1 MTEFKKYIVTLKD
14 NATDKELLKR
24 KIHEMGGSITSEFSL
39 INGFV
44 AKLKPHHATEVK
56 AHNDVANIEEDKEVH
71 TQ

>member
-1 MTEFKKYIVTLKD
+1 MSDFKKYIVTLKD
-14 NATDKELLKR
+14 NVTDKEFLKK
-24 KIHEMGGSITSEFSL
+24 KIHDMGGSITSEFTL

-44 AKLKPHHATEVK
+44 AKLNPHHAGEVK